1 MSKRAATRA
10 VIDPVSHF
18 LAKLP
23 DLQDGRILLAL
34 SGGADSVALL
44 HALATLRRKFHF
56 QLAAAHLNHALRA
69 AESDRDE
76 AFVREL
82 CARIGV
88 ELIVERARGLKPSD
102 GNLEARART
111 ARQRFLARA
120 AARVEADYIAL
131 AHQAD
136 DQAETVML
144 RLLRG
149 AGVTGLGAM
158 AEVSAGNVIRPLLEV
173 RRSAILAYLNEIGAR
188 FVEDS
193 TNASLKYDRN
203 RVRHRLMPLLERE
216 FAPGLSGRLVELAA
230 EMRQV
235 DGLLHGLAED
245 AYAACRESGGALNL
259 DRFTGLHPAVA
270 AATMR
275 RYLAATVGNL
285 MGLQRSHIDSLLRL
299 CLKGPPNG
307 RIVLPDGWLARRR
320 YGKLFVVRGEKI
332 GEGAVAFEVPLAVEG
347 VTVVPEAQVVFESRL
362 MPRAQAPMPPDA
374 FEAVFD
380 AQEIRAG
387 LSVRNFNRGDRIAP
401 LGVRGSRKVK
411 DVFID
416 NKIPP
421 QQRGRFPVVS
431 LEGRVAWLPGLV
443 RSNVALVT
451 EHTAEV
457 LRLSVKSEHCA
468 EFKPRASVY

>member
-10 VIDPVSHF
+10 VIDPVSRF

-23 DLQDGRILLAL
+23 DLQGGLILVAL

-44 HALATLRRKFHF
+44 HALAALRRKFHF
-56 QLAAAHLNHALRA
+56 ELGAAHLNHRLRA

-88 ELIVERARGLKPSD
+88 ELVVEWARGLKATD

-120 AARVEADYIAL
+120 AARAGADYIAL

-136 DQAETVML
+136 DQAETVMM

-158 AEVSAGNVIRPLLEV
+158 AEVSAGDVIRPLLEV
-173 RRSAILAYLNEIGAR
+173 RRSAILAYLDEIGAR

-235 DGLLHGLAED
+235 DDMLRGRAED

-259 DRFTGLHPAVA
+259 DRFTCLHPALA

-275 RYLAATVGNL
+275 RYLAAAVGNL
-285 MGLQRSHIDSLLRL
+285 MGFERSHIESLLRL

-320 YGKLFVVRGEKI
+320 YGKLCLVKGEKSS
-332 GEGAVAFEVPLAVEG
+332 EGAVAFEVPLAVEG
-347 VTVVPEAQVVFESRL
+347 MTVVHEAQVVFESEL
-362 MPRAQAPMPPDA
+362 MPRARAPMPQDA

-380 AQEIRAG
+380 ARRISAG

-401 LGVRGSRKVK
+401 LGVPGSRKVK

-451 EHTAEV
+451 EHTAQV
-457 LRLSVKSEHCA
+457 VRLSVKSEHCA